1 MWMHRNWVGIES
13 ILGIHIDYAS
23 IARILRVLA
32 THHVFMEVSP
42 DVFANNRISSVL
54 EKGQKI
60 DDLIKTLSTVSFR
73 CDKPPLA

>member
-1 MWMHRNWVGIES
+1 
-13 ILGIHIDYAS
+13 
-23 IARILRVLA
+23 
-32 THHVFMEVSP
+32 MEVSP